1 MEPVGHR
8 PPPPLGRIIVVPA
21 RRAFRPREK
30 RRSVVRA
37 GRGRPHLE
45 DPRRRMPCAVRLALA
60 ILQEQGDQP
69 VAVVLAYAAA
79 DDDVRLVG
87 IGGLRGEQSF
97 REPQAHGSTCCTR
110 RHSRLPSVSSR
121 VGGVELVRL
130 QHLAPACEATQR
142 VAVDEV
148 LGGELLVVTA
158 ERAVQVGQREPL
170 QLVATLLFPGTS
182 STDCSLTRR
191 TVAARSD
198 TTRRVRLSGT
208 LSHLR
213 GDSGRHRPSASAAS
227 RTVTSSL
234 PASSTDAATAITSWP
249 LSRRASASAGGYISS
264 SRRRAVTRRDQFRA
278 ADPVRPA
285 TRLRLP
291 ERSAGSPRSR
301 RVVLHPLLPEPARR
315 VPSPRVRPGP

>member
-1 MEPVGHR
+1 
-8 PPPPLGRIIVVPA
+8 
-21 RRAFRPREK
+21 
-30 RRSVVRA
+30 
-37 GRGRPHLE
+37 
-45 DPRRRMPCAVRLALA
+45 MPCAVRLALA

-87 IGGLRGEQSF
+87 IGGLQGEQSF

-130 QHLAPACEATQR
+130 QHLAPGREATQR
-142 VAVDEV
+142 VAVDGV

-213 GDSGRHRPSASAAS
+213 GDSGEPADVVGTGHAVSRQGVVQGAWERVQTRPGAWPPPGLHEQNTGMTGVAHQYGEVPYVLGDQASTVRERGVQDGDVITAGEFYRRGDRDHVVALVTQGISERGWVYLVQQEASGHEARSVPRSRSCSACHA
-227 RTVTSSL
+227 
-234 PASSTDAATAITSWP
+234 
-249 LSRRASASAGGYISS
+249 ASASRAVCWFAAIRSSMS
-264 SRRRAVTRRDQFRA
+264 SRYEV
-278 ADPVRPA
+278 
-285 TRLRLP
+285 
-291 ERSAGSPRSR
+291 
-301 RVVLHPLLPEPARR
+301 
-315 VPSPRVRPGP
+315 